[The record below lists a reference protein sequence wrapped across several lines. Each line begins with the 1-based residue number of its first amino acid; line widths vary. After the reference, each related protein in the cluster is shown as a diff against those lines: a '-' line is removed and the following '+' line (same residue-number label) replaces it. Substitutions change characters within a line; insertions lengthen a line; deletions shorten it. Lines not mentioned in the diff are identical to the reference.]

1 MTAAEATP
9 ELDHIA
15 DDKAFLGHPKGLG
28 YLAFVEGCERFS
40 YYSMQTLLVLYMVKY
55 LLLPENIGG
64 VIGLEWLQRTAYD
77 GQQGQPLASSI
88 FGDYSS
94 LVYLTPIAGGLLAD
108 RFFGRRATLLAGA
121 VVMAI
126 GHFLMAFEGMFLFAL
141 LALIVGVGLFKGNIA
156 SQVGELYKPE
166 DLRRAMA
173 FQIFYIAIN
182 VSVIIAPLI
191 SGTLGEKVGWHYGFG
206 TAGMVMVLGLL
217 LYIKAGPWLP
227 KEDRAAQQQA
237 SSAGINYTVMLGAAA
252 AIVVVLRLLAP
263 SVPAISAAGI
273 SGQIGF
279 GVAMGLLAAVGG
291 ADRPR
296 VLALLLLIPILAL
309 SMLTNQEIFNAYLV
323 WADEHFQLTFFGTT
337 LPTSYMITIDAA
349 LSFSMLAAVALFWKW
364 RSDKGAWEPDE
375 IGKMIIGS
383 VFVMGGGLC
392 LYIAALTQGDAKI
405 GLFWPVMF
413 HLLNSIGFSHI
424 MPVSLALFTKV
435 APKAIV
441 ATVVGIYYLAFF
453 TANKT
458 VGIIGGWYSTM
469 DTPTFWLVHIGSA
482 AVGLVGFVAF
492 RAVVGKR
499 LGQPQTG

>member
-9 ELDHIA
+9 ELENLA

-94 LVYLTPIAGGLLAD
+94 LVYLTPIAGGMLAD

-121 VVMAI
+121 IVMAI
-126 GHFLMAFEGMFLFAL
+126 GHFLMAFEGLFLFAL

-206 TAGMVMVLGLL
+206 TAGVVMVLGLL

-227 KEDRAAQQQA
+227 KEDRAAQQAA
-237 SSAGINYTVMLGAAA
+237 SSAGISYPVMFGAAA

-279 GVAMGLLAAVGG
+279 AVAMGLLAGVG
-291 ADRPR
+291 APDRPR

-383 VFVMGGGLC
+383 FFVIGGGLC

-435 APKAIV
+435 APRAIV
-441 ATVVGIYYLAFF
+441 ATVVGIYYLTFF

-469 DTPTFWLVHIGSA
+469 DTPTFWLVHVASA
-482 AVGLVGFVAF
+482 VVGLVGFVLF
-492 RAVVGKR
+492 RALIGNR
-499 LGQPQTG
+499 LNQPQAA

>member
-1 MTAAEATP
+1 VV
-9 ELDHIA
+9 
-15 DDKAFLGHPKGLG
+15 GL
-28 YLAFVEGCERFS
+28 
-40 YYSMQTLLVLYMVKY
+40 Q
-55 LLLPENIGG
+55 
-64 VIGLEWLQRTAYD
+64 WLQSAAYD
-77 GQQGQPLASSI
+77 GKEGQPLASAI
-88 FGDYSS
+88 FGDYTS
-94 LVYLTPIAGGLLAD
+94 LVYLTPIAGGLIAD
-108 RFFGRRATLLAGA
+108 RWLGRRATLLAGA

-126 GHFLMAFEGMFLFAL
+126 GHFLMAFEGLFLFAL
-141 LALIVGVGLFKGNIA
+141 LALVIGVGLFKGNIA
-156 SQVGELYKPE
+156 SQVGELYGPK

-182 VSVIIAPLI
+182 VSVIVAPLI

-206 TAGMVMVLGLL
+206 TAGIVMVLGLL

-227 KEDRAAQQQA
+227 KEDRAVQAKA
-237 SSAGINYTVMLGAAA
+237 SSDGVNGTKLLGFAGLALVILIALARVVPGIAAM
-252 AIVVVLRLLAP
+252 
-263 SVPAISAAGI
+263 GI
-273 SGQIGF
+273 SGQVGLS
-279 GVAMGLLAAVGG
+279 VAIGLLAAVAG

-296 VLALLLLIPILAL
+296 VFALLMLIPILAL

-349 LSFSMLAAVALFWKW
+349 LSFSMLAAVALYWKW
-364 RSDKGAWEPDE
+364 RSDRGGWEPDE

-383 VFVMGGGLC
+383 LFVIGGGLC
-392 LYIAALTQGDAKI
+392 LYVAALTQGSGKI

-469 DTPTFWLVHIGSA
+469 DTPSFWLVHVGT
-482 AVGLVGFVAF
+482 AVAGLIGFVVF
-492 RAVVGKR
+492 RAVIGKR
-499 LGQPQTG
+499 LAES